1 MGNYDTQMFFI
12 GILGA
17 LQSKGIPVKGV
28 KGENSKMNF
37 ELETQRGPV
46 KVSLVSWPCLL
57 IQVSCRSDYDDN
69 LLVTIPAKDSK
80 DTIASL
86 VESFWKAVCRE

>member
-1 MGNYDTQMFFI
+1 MGNFDTQMHFV

-37 ELETQRGPV
+37 ELETQRGQLKP
-46 KVSLVSWPCLL
+46 LL
-57 IQVSCRSDYDDN
+57 
-69 LLVTIPAKDSK
+69 
-80 DTIASL
+80 
-86 VESFWKAVCRE
+86 

>member
-1 MGNYDTQMFFI
+1 MGNFDTQMHFV

-37 ELETQRGPV
+37 ELETQRGVIRTSLAEWPG
-46 KVSLVSWPCLL
+46 SLV
-57 IQVSCRSDYDDN
+57 QVSCRSDYDDIMV
-69 LLVTIPAKDSK
+69 VTIPMKDSK
-80 DTIASL
+80 DTISSL
-86 VESFWKAVCRE
+86 IESFWKAVCRE

>member
-1 MGNYDTQMFFI
+1 MGNFDTQMHFV

-37 ELETQRGPV
+37 ELETQRGSIKTTLVEWPG
-46 KVSLVSWPCLL
+46 SLV
-57 IQVSCRSDYDDN
+57 QVSCKSDYDHIMV
-69 LLVTIPAKDSK
+69 VTIPMKGSK
-80 DTIASL
+80 DAIASL